1 MPVFAKWIKKITSI
15 FAEKTPVKPDDFEL
29 EHFMLYNGLVGTSPE
44 NQRQFKDVR
53 ADMKLAIESESS
65 QQVASLLK
73 LAPLWWEEKLKTIF
87 ADFTDHAVLIKVL
100 APDVNEE
107 ALSYED
113 VPLLH
118 EDWQVRANAAMLL
131 AHLNATETVDK
142 LIQSLHDTTNGARN
156 AFPYIANALG
166 KLSAPS
172 GEDAL
177 VQYLSDEDP
186 WIQVDLA
193 AALAK
198 FENGQPSPNLLKV
211 LINKHSHSD
220 YTAVAVSRILHPK
233 IFFESDDALSTAV
246 GCQIVSDLLDASLGT
261 FNKET
266 VVELGAPECFPYLA
280 KLVENQPTCTVATT
294 ATRLAHWLEN
304 NHSYLLMSPPSQSD
318 IEKVVAY
325 SNSDACRQLVS
336 ETLEVLTG
344 ETDISDPVKLSDLRS
359 ALDFAAKHQMNSESA
374 RIQRILKPEHPL
386 LDNAIEALSRLDANE
401 ASVKLIEIA
410 NAKVNL
416 DERSNLPK
424 QLNPVQEPSR
434 ASAKTYW
441 LILKTL
447 GTLPTRES
455 AEFLIQ
461 ATGDHAPDK
470 RAQALESLI
479 AVLEEADDSVKKDL
493 IPALQSRL
501 SDALVDPAA
510 DVRKTALRGVAT
522 FEIVSDLEKVVGLT
536 KAREVST
543 QREAFDTLSEL
554 AKKGHKKDV
563 LESVSQAMKSEPNV
577 HKRQKL
583 RDFIDDTSR

>member
-1 MPVFAKWIKKITSI
+1 
-15 FAEKTPVKPDDFEL
+15 
-29 EHFMLYNGLVGTSPE
+29 MLYNGLVGSSPE

-87 ADFTDHAVLIKVL
+87 GDYTDRAVLLKVL
-100 APDVNEE
+100 APDVKDE
-107 ALSYED
+107 ALSFED

-131 AHLNATETVDK
+131 AHLNATEAVDK
-142 LIQSLHDTTNGARN
+142 LVGSLHDTARGARN
-156 AFPYIANALG
+156 AFPYIANAIG
-166 KLSAPS
+166 KLRVPGS
-172 GEDAL
+172 EEAL
-177 VQYLSDEDP
+177 MQYTSDDDP

-193 AALAK
+193 SALAK
-198 FENGQPSPNLLKV
+198 FDDQPTKHLLAV
-211 LINKHSHSD
+211 LVNKHSHSD
-220 YTAVAVSRILHPK
+220 YTAVAVSRIIKPEL
-233 IFFESDDALSTAV
+233 FFGSGDELSVTV
-246 GCQIVSDLLDASLGT
+246 GCQIVSDLLDASLAT

-266 VVELGAPECFPYLA
+266 VVELGVPECFPHLA
-280 KLVENQPTCTVATT
+280 KLIDEHPSCTIATT
-294 ATRLAHWLEN
+294 ATRLANWLEN
-304 NHSYLLMSPPSQSD
+304 NHSYMLMSPPSQEE
-318 IEKVVAY
+318 IQKVIAY
-325 SNSDACRQLVS
+325 SSSPACRQLVS
-336 ETLEVLTG
+336 DTLEKLTSD
-344 ETDISDPVKLSDLRS
+344 ENLSDPVKLCDLRS
-359 ALDFAAKHQMNSESA
+359 AIDFAAKHQMNSESEK
-374 RIQRILKPEHPL
+374 IQRLLKSEHPL

-401 ASVKLIEIA
+401 AAPKLIEIA
-410 NAKVNL
+410 RAKVDL
-416 DERSNLPK
+416 EERCQLPK

-434 ASAKTYW
+434 AKAKTYW

-455 AEFLIQ
+455 ADFLFK
-461 ATGDHAPDK
+461 ATDDHAPDK
-470 RAQALESLI
+470 RAQAFESLI
-479 AVLEEADDSVKKDL
+479 AVIDESDDSTRKELIDL
-493 IPALQSRL
+493 LQSRL
-501 SDALVDPAA
+501 SEALVDPAA

-522 FEIVSDLEKVVGLT
+522 FAIVSDLEKVVGLT

>member
-29 EHFMLYNGLVGTSPE
+29 EHFMLYNGLVGSSPE

-65 QQVASLLK
+65 QQVASMLK

-87 ADFTDHAVLIKVL
+87 ADFTDRAVLLKVL
-100 APDVNEE
+100 APDVNDE
-107 ALSYED
+107 ALTFENI
-113 VPLLH
+113 PLLH

-131 AHLNATETVDK
+131 AHLNATETMDK
-142 LIQSLHDTTNGARN
+142 LVHSLHDTADSARN

-166 KLSAPS
+166 KLGDPR
-172 GEDAL
+172 GEEAL
-177 VQYLSDEDP
+177 LKYVSDEDP
-186 WIQVDLA
+186 WIKVDLA

-198 FENGQPSPNLLKV
+198 FNSAQPSKSVLNV

-220 YTAVAVSRILHPK
+220 YAAVAVSRIVRPET
-233 IFFESDDALSTAV
+233 FFQNADELSVTV
-246 GCQIVSDLLDASLGT
+246 GCQIVNDLIDASLGT

-280 KLVENQPTCTVATT
+280 KLVDDKPSCTIAAT

-304 NHSYLLMSPPSQSD
+304 NHSYLLMSPPSQSE
-318 IEKVVAY
+318 IEKVIAY
-325 SNSDACRQLVS
+325 SNSEACAKLVS
-336 ETLEVLTG
+336 DTLDSLTQETSIT
-344 ETDISDPVKLSDLRS
+344 DPVKLCDLRS
-359 ALDFAAKHQMNSESA
+359 AIEFAAKHQMNSETEK
-374 RIQRILKPEHPL
+374 IQRVLRNDHAL
-386 LDNAIEALSRLDANE
+386 LDNAIEALSRLDANA
-401 ASVKLIEIA
+401 ASAKLIEIA
-410 NAKVNL
+410 KTKV
-416 DERSNLPK
+416 DVEERGLLPK
-424 QLNPVQEPSR
+424 QLNPVQEPNR
-434 ASAKTYW
+434 AHARTYW

-447 GTLPTRES
+447 GTLPTKDS
-455 AEFLIQ
+455 AEFLLK
-461 ATGDHAPDK
+461 ATQDHAPDK

-479 AVLEEADDSVKKDL
+479 AVLDELDDSSRKEL
-493 IPALQSRL
+493 IPALQTRL
-501 SDALVDPAA
+501 GEALVDPAA
-510 DVRKTALRGVAT
+510 EVRKSALRGVAA
-522 FEIVSDLEKVVGLT
+522 FELISDLEKVVGLT
-536 KAREVST
+536 RAREVST

-563 LESVSQAMKSEPNV
+563 LESVSQAMKTEPNV